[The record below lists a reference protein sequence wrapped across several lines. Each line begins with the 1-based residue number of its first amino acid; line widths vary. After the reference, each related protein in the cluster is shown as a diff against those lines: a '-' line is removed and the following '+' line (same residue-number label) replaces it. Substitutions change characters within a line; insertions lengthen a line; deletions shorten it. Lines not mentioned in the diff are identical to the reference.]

1 MKIIL
6 SSDGSW
12 TFRKSDIGERG
23 FLLTVDIFIGII
35 IGEFFIFYYF
45 FFFQYSHRMS
55 IFNFR

>member
-45 FFFQYSHRMS
+45 FFS
-55 IFNFR
+55 IFSSNVDF